1 MLLNVAIDGQNVDI
15 NVPDSMLSEA
25 RDFFAK
31 VDSDLDKGYQMGRF
45 WVENPNGEQRC
56 QIAADKLVTAIE
68 NENKNMATMMSAYIL
83 SKAPHIESVVVNSSD
98 EIQEIHFI

>member
-83 SKAPHIESVVVNSSD
+83 SKAPHIESVVVDSSD

>member
-1 MLLNVAIDGQNVDI
+1 MILNVAIDGQNVDI

-25 RDFFAK
+25 RDFFEK
-31 VDSDLDKGYQMGRF
+31 VDGDLDKGYQMGQF
-45 WVENPNGEQRC
+45 WVEKPNGEQRC

-83 SKAPHIESVVVNSSD
+83 SKAPHIESVVINTGD